1 MNVCTLTHTYP
12 RFPGDINA
20 PFVEQLMERIAGCGI
35 DVSVLTAYDP
45 AWNRTPDDHT
55 LDLHTYRYV
64 WPESLH
70 VLGYSRTIEGNVRF
84 RPHVY
89 ALSPL
94 LFAGA
99 YRAYWR
105 LVRSRRPDV
114 LHAHWILPNGW
125 IASRVSRHEKVPL
138 IIQLHGSDIFTAEK
152 KPLFRRMAV
161 SAAEHAACIVSP
173 SPNLKDRLVALGAD
187 PAKFR
192 IVPNTVD
199 VSFLDG
205 VDDESVRSLRKE
217 LAIPESAQVVLTMGR
232 MVYVKGFDYLLKAFK
247 AFRFGVRFFNPD
259 EVVIVL
265 AGGGVLLDE
274 MKQLAQSLGIAD
286 YVRFPGPVM
295 REDVPRYFA
304 MADIFVV
311 PSIRHESGA
320 VDGLPVVVPE
330 AMAAGLPVIASNVGG
345 IPVLVHDNKTGMLV
359 PERDVEALGNA
370 IENLLWDKKTRQE
383 LGCNAQRLIREQ
395 VNYDTVA
402 AYFTTLYDA
411 VAQGTAAADLPVF
424 PMDMD

>member
-20 PFVEQLMERIAGCGI
+20 PFVEQLMEQIAGCGV

-45 AWNRTPDDHT
+45 AWKRTAGDHA

-64 WPESLH
+64 WPESFH
-70 VLGYSRTIEGNVRF
+70 VLGYSRTIEGNIRF

-99 YRAYWR
+99 YRSFAR
-105 LVRSRRPDV
+105 LVRTSRPDV

-125 IASRVSRHEKVPL
+125 IASRVSHRADVPL
-138 IIQLHGSDIFTAEK
+138 IIQLHGSDVFTAEK
-152 KPLFRRMAV
+152 NALFRRMAV
-161 SAAEHAACIVSP
+161 AAADRAACIVTP
-173 SPNLKDRLVALGAD
+173 SPNLKDRLVKLGAD
-187 PAKFR
+187 PDKFR

-199 VSFLDG
+199 VSFLDS
-205 VDDESVRSLRKE
+205 VDDGSVQSLRND
-217 LAIPESAQVVLTMGR
+217 LDIPEGAQVVLAMGR
-232 MVYVKGFDYLLKAFK
+232 MVYVKGFDYLLEAFK
-247 AFRFGVRFFNPD
+247 AFQFGDRSFSPD
-259 EVVIVL
+259 EVVLVL
-265 AGGGVLLDE
+265 AGDGVLLEE
-274 MKQLAQSLGIAD
+274 MKKLAKDLKIEQ
-286 YVRFPGPVM
+286 YVRFPGAVM

-345 IPVLVHDNKTGMLV
+345 IPVLVQNGETGVLV
-359 PERDVEALGNA
+359 PERDAEALGSA
-370 IENLLWDKKTRQE
+370 IESLLWNKPLRTN
-383 LGCNAQRLIREQ
+383 LGNAALRLIRER
-395 VNYDTVA
+395 VNYGTVA
-402 AYFTTLYDA
+402 AYFTELYDA
-411 VAQGTAAADLPVF
+411 VAAGTPSCELPRF
-424 PMDMD
+424 DMSLD